1 MFAVIV
7 TFTLKPGAMQAFM
20 PLITE
25 NAATSLRVEP
35 GCHQFDV
42 ATDPARPDDVFLY
55 ELYTDASAFEA
66 HLATEHFIAFDAAV
80 AEHIAAKD
88 VKTYSRVIQ

>member
-20 PLITE
+20 PLMTE
-25 NAATSLRVEP
+25 NAATSLSVEP

-42 ATDPARPDDVFLY
+42 ATDTARPDEVFLY
-55 ELYTDASAFEA
+55 ELYTDAGAFEA
-66 HLATEHFIAFDAAV
+66 HLATDHFIAFDAAV
-80 AEHIAAKD
+80 ADHIATKD
-88 VKTYSRVIQ
+88 VKTYSKVIQ